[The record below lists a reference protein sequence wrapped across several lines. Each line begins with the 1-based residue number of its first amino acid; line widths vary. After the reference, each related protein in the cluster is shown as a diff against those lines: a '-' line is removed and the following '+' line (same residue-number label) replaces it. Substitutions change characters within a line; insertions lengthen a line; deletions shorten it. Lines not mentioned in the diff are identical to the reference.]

1 MGFSEDPGGAAS
13 SISTSTSCN
22 QIDSEFHGAN
32 LDVPLESFMFTTGRS
47 NTFVFSLLKLSLSVV
62 WTLKG

>member
-1 MGFSEDPGGAAS
+1 VGFSEDSGGAAS
-13 SISTSTSCN
+13 SISTSASYN

-32 LDVPLESFMFTTGRS
+32 LDIPLESFMFATGRS
-47 NTFVFSLLKLSLSVV
+47 NPLVFLLLKLSLSVV